1 MSTQTNKLSDAEF
14 RATVDK
20 IARGDNRD
28 ELMPAFLN
36 ERMAIDS
43 TQVYRVLQLSND
55 MMNKPRK

>member
-14 RATVDK
+14 RKTVDK
-20 IARGDNRD
+20 LARGDNRD

-36 ERMAIDS
+36 ERMEIDP
-43 TQVYRVLQLSND
+43 TQVFRVLQLSND

>member
-1 MSTQTNKLSDAEF
+1 MSQNKLSDAEF

-43 TQVYRVLQLSND
+43 TQVFRVLQLSND